1 MSKLLNK
8 DNLLIE
14 ISDVAKYYSI
24 PKEIEKIIVD
34 YSLSASLL
42 INSITEIKN
51 NSQRIDHFEKK
62 LEFSHQT
69 FKDLNKI
76 NPNRGNLLLAKRVK
90 LLIEQLSKYRR
101 GKYINSKLTMYFD
114 KQTAYHLPSIGNV
127 LSILNH
133 NIGKEISDLIFN
145 DVDKYYDEKTKSFDS
160 KKLYNDIE
168 ERKTAFMDIQ
178 KLKQNPDLKYS
189 SISINKIKIEYNYS
203 DATKRTD
210 RKNYILNK
218 A

>member
-101 GKYINSKLTMYFD
+101 GKYINSKLTMYF
-114 KQTAYHLPSIGNV
+114 GNV